1 MAVRLMEIASAEEQ
15 MALWKLINDNVWAA
29 INQQARDEGERKA
42 AAQRAAKF
50 KGGRRKSKGASPSVR
65 LPLPPPTKKAAPPP
79 PQQQKTAVGAQQL
92 PTRATPPQQLAAQPN
107 QPIAAQKPIAPTK
120 QTAPTASATLQQ
132 TPPNPLNLP
141 QKAGFSARNVAAAK
155 KW

>member
-1 MAVRLMEIASAEEQ
+1 MEIASAEDQ

-29 INQQARDEGERKA
+29 INQQARDEAERKA

-50 KGGRRKSKGASPSVR
+50 KGGKRKSKGASPSVR

-92 PTRATPPQQLAAQPN
+92 PTRAANPQQLAAEPT
-107 QPIAAQKPIAPTK
+107 QPIAAQKPIAPT
-120 QTAPTASATLQQ
+120 QPTGLTASAQPQ
-132 TPPNPLNLP
+132 PMPSNPLKP
-141 QKAGFSARNVAAAK
+141 PKKSRFSARDIAAAK